1 MNPDL
6 FPHAERV
13 LVAELGVQQKQL
25 RAIRADEL
33 TNGRDW
39 SSVSGEVRYSDAGR
53 LRVYAVLKISAEPSA
68 PPEPP
73 RAPAVPPVE
82 HSAPKNSVEPAPPP
96 ADPRPPVATLRGTV
110 ETITV
115 HKVYAPNR
123 SILEGKR
130 TCDEI
135 VLIRVRDNR
144 KFKRGMT
151 MSCRFAQGR
160 LWELNQPLP
169 RFPGRW

>member
-1 MNPDL
+1 MIPDP
-6 FPHAERV
+6 FKHAERV
-13 LVAELGVQQKQL
+13 LVAELGLTQKQL

-39 SSVSGEVRYSDAGR
+39 STVAGEVRYSDEGR
-53 LRVYAVLKISAEPSA
+53 SRLLAILKISSEPSA
-68 PPEPP
+68 PPAPP
-73 RAPAVPPVE
+73 AAATPPE
-82 HSAPKNSVEPAPPP
+82 HSAPKNSVEPVPAPSGPP
-96 ADPRPPVATLRGTV
+96 PPVATLRGTV
-110 ETITV
+110 EALTV

-123 SILEGKR
+123 SIMEGR
-130 TCDEI
+130 RAHGEI
-135 VLIRVRDNR
+135 VLVRARDNR

-169 RFPGRW
+169 RYPGKW